1 MEEFSAQ
8 TRTANL
14 EAMGRE
20 ALDVLV
26 IGGGIVGAWTALTA
40 AMRGYRT
47 GLVEKGDF
55 AGGTSGKTSRL
66 IHGGLRY
73 LQKFRLGIVREA
85 ARERDALLQI
95 APSLVTPVTFVLP
108 VYRGRGA
115 KAWQLRIGLWL
126 YDVLSR
132 DKVLPPRTWLSPEEA
147 LSAEPRLGRTGLVR
161 AATYSDAMA
170 HDARL
175 VLAVVRK
182 AAAAGALVANYA
194 RAVEILREG
203 GRVVGAKVQDE
214 VSGTERT
221 IRARAVVNATGIWVG
236 DLMAGGRRLRL
247 RPTKGV
253 HVFVPRDRVGHRHA
267 VVLYGRDGRV
277 VFMVP
282 WGDLTLVG
290 TTDTDY
296 RGDRE
301 RVEAERPDIEYL
313 LDAVNATFPESR
325 LTPEHVVSSYA
336 GLRPLI
342 DTGEA
347 EESDISR
354 AHEVERDPD
363 GLISVAGGK
372 LTTARAMSWD
382 IMRHV
387 DAVLGNQ
394 AKAFRCPECGTS
406 RYDGERACG
415 NCGATVPGVRLEETA
430 PVGPDEEALAAHS
443 ARHEMVVH
451 LDDFFVRRTR
461 LFYERRDHGR
471 SIAPAIAGVVG
482 DALGWDSERRAAELA
497 QYREAVES
505 MERWRAEAGDG

>member
-1 MEEFSAQ
+1 MEEFSAR
-8 TRTANL
+8 TRAANL
-14 EAMGRE
+14 ESMGRE

-26 IGGGIVGAWTALTA
+26 IGGGIVGAWIALTA

-55 AGGTSGKTSRL
+55 ASGTSGKTSRL

-73 LQKFRLGIVREA
+73 LQRFRIGIVREA

-95 APSLVTPVTFVLP
+95 APSLVSPVTFVIP
-108 VYRGRGA
+108 VYGGRGP

-126 YDVLSR
+126 YDALSR
-132 DKVLPPRTWLSPEEA
+132 DKVLPSRTWLSPGET
-147 LSAEPRLGRTGLVR
+147 LSAEPRLGSHGLVR

-182 AAAAGALVANYA
+182 AAIAGALVANYA
-194 RAVEILREG
+194 RAIEILREG

-221 IRARAVVNATGIWVG
+221 IRARAVVNATGIWVR

-253 HVFVPRDRVGHRHA
+253 HVFVPRDRVGHRRA
-267 VVLYGRDGRV
+267 IVLYGRDGRV

-301 RVEAERPDIEYL
+301 RVEAEQ
-313 LDAVNATFPESR
+313 V
-325 LTPEHVVSSYA
+325 
-336 GLRPLI
+336 
-342 DTGEA
+342 
-347 EESDISR
+347 
-354 AHEVERDPD
+354 
-363 GLISVAGGK
+363 
-372 LTTARAMSWD
+372 
-382 IMRHV
+382 
-387 DAVLGNQ
+387 
-394 AKAFRCPECGTS
+394 
-406 RYDGERACG
+406 
-415 NCGATVPGVRLEETA
+415 
-430 PVGPDEEALAAHS
+430 
-443 ARHEMVVH
+443 
-451 LDDFFVRRTR
+451 
-461 LFYERRDHGR
+461 
-471 SIAPAIAGVVG
+471 
-482 DALGWDSERRAAELA
+482 
-497 QYREAVES
+497 
-505 MERWRAEAGDG
+505 